1 MTFSMLGTKGTVSN
15 RGLYHGRILEERLDC
30 NSLRLLI
37 NYFIQ
42 ESDQLTLH

>member
-1 MTFSMLGTKGTVSN
+1 MTFSMLGTKRAVFN
-15 RGLYHGRILEERLDC
+15 RGVNFMNVSQRLDR
-30 NSLRLLI
+30 NKLSLLI